1 MPIRRIFGV
10 DRRRPVLYDLGIDPE
25 AIDVTAVALL
35 LGQMLRGPVR

>member
-10 DRRRPVLYDLGIDPE
+10 DRRRPVLYDLGIHPE